1 MRAPPRGR
9 RGQVVEVPM
18 TRMRA
23 LPVRRIPLLIYGAAA
38 AGPSMDGGRRMRP
51 FGISGPADAP
61 PVDVGPSLAARMRAS
76 AAHASFVGAVLLA
89 CRSPRAARLGIA
101 RYAMDEE
108 RDAESPRWTTIALTA
123 WLAGGDLDARM
134 GAWAELR
141 RIVDER
147 IVPLRDGGGG
157 EMRDIDSRFFIS
169 MERWHP

>member
-1 MRAPPRGR
+1 
-9 RGQVVEVPM
+9 
-18 TRMRA
+18 
-23 LPVRRIPLLIYGAAA
+23 
-38 AGPSMDGGRRMRP
+38 MDGGRRVRP

-101 RYAMDEE
+101 RYAIDEE

-123 WLAGGDLDARM
+123 WFTGRDLDARM

-169 MERWHP
+169 MEHQRT